1 MHPVELPSPIH
12 IKPHSQP
19 TSSMPHT
26 HRHIAHTYTYTH
38 FDVQNK
44 RDESSEQNKQNTLKR
59 TKKS

>member
-26 HRHIAHTYTYTH
+26 HTAILHIPIHIHILMYKTKEMRA
-38 FDVQNK
+38 VNK
-44 RDESSEQNKQNTLKR
+44 INKIL
-59 TKKS
+59 